1 MKAIIYREYGSA
13 DVLRLEDVEKPAPR
27 EDEVLVKVHAASVNS
42 LDWRRMR
49 AVPFLVRTDGG
60 WLKPKDTRIGAD
72 IAGVVEAVGSN
83 VKQFK
88 PGDAVFGDVSAGAF
102 AEFVCAKEKYV
113 AIKPA
118 SVSFVAAASTP
129 VAALTALQGLRDH
142 GKIQA
147 GQKVLVNGASGGVGT
162 FAVQIAKSF
171 GAEVTGVC
179 RTRNLEM
186 ARSIGADHVIDYTKE
201 DFTKSGQQYDL
212 IYDVAANH
220 SVFEYQR
227 ALNPNG
233 ICVVAGFTTMTHLFQ
248 VMLLGGKKIIS
259 MGSAKVDTN
268 DLATI
273 GELLESGKVVPVID
287 KIYPLSAT
295 AEALCH
301 FEEEHA
307 RGKIIISVA
316 EN

>member
-1 MKAIIYREYGSA
+1 MKAIIYREYGPA
-13 DVLRLEDVEKPAPR
+13 GVLKLEEVEKPVPK
-27 EDEVLVKVHAASVNS
+27 ENEVLVKVHAASVNS

-60 WLKPKDTRIGAD
+60 WLRPKDTRIGAD
-72 IAGVVEAVGSN
+72 IAGVVEAVGGN
-83 VKQFK
+83 VTQFK
-88 PGDAVFGDVSAGAF
+88 PGDAVFGDVTVGAF
-102 AEFVCAKEKYV
+102 AEYVCVKEKYI

-118 SVSFVAAASTP
+118 SVSFEAAASTP

-179 RTRNLEM
+179 RTRNLDM
-186 ARSIGADHVIDYTKE
+186 VRSIGAEHVIDYTKE
-201 DFTKSGQQYDL
+201 DFTKNGQRYDL
-212 IYDVAANH
+212 VFDVAANH
-220 SVFEYQR
+220 TVFEYQR
-227 ALNPNG
+227 VLKPNG
-233 ICVVAGFTTMTHLFQ
+233 TCVVAGFTTMAHLIH
-248 VMLLGGKKIIS
+248 VMLLGGRKIIS
-259 MGSAKVDTN
+259 MGSAKVDKD
-268 DLATI
+268 DLVVI
-273 GELLESGKVVPVID
+273 GELLESGKIVPVID
-287 KIYPLSAT
+287 KVYPLSKT
-295 AEALCH
+295 TEALQH

-307 RGKIIISVA
+307 RGKIIISVV